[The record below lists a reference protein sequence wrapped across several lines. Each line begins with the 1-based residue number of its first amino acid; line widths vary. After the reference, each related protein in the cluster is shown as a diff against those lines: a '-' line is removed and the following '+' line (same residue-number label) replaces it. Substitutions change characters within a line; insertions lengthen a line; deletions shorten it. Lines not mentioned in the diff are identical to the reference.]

1 MLLVASGFGQVKYL
15 SIPNDGPSL
24 TEANRLVKTTTHKN
38 GQIEMVVQS
47 SISAIG
53 GDDHSGYNLT
63 KTSVQ
68 MVNDSSSSAS
78 FDTGDK
84 GFRTRRS
91 LPNVNMN
98 MSSNQKDQERSA
110 KYDHNRDVVSAIYT
124 LVILSIIYLFEAGFN
139 R

>member
-15 SIPNDGPSL
+15 SVPNEERSL

-47 SISAIG
+47 SISSIG

-84 GFRTRRS
+84 GFSKDTAITKLTCQTSKEKFFIILYS
-91 LPNVNMN
+91 L
-98 MSSNQKDQERSA
+98 DRFCE
-110 KYDHNRDVVSAIYT
+110 
-124 LVILSIIYLFEAGFN
+124 F
-139 R
+139 